1 MAGVIENYFKFEVHA
16 MVRNVQAEGV
26 GQSGIHRMLVN
37 VYGQNVFSLK
47 EVCGET
53 HLKLAERH

>member
-1 MAGVIENYFKFEVHA
+1 
-16 MVRNVQAEGV
+16 
-26 GQSGIHRMLVN
+26 MLVN

-53 HLKLAERH
+53 HLKLAERHWMIIQRNTEADQRHRTLMEIVSLSKVW